1 LKEPHSAGAQRL
13 LAALQESEEPLYIP
27 VWGGVNTLAQAL
39 KHLVETSS
47 PNLAARERAKLRVYS
62 ISDQDD
68 TGAWIRAK
76 YPDVFYV
83 VSLHGWDQYS
93 QGSWLGMN
101 ASAGDGVDHT
111 KVLNPWLNEHI
122 RVGNFG
128 AKAYPEVKFGMEGD
142 TPSFL
147 WLIQNGLSHRD
158 FINWGGWGG
167 RYIRPQSETDWE
179 DGIDGNHFHNAQ
191 DFGVIGADGNYHAD
205 HKATIWRWRDAV
217 QDDFAARMHWT
228 LTDNFAEAG
237 HPPVVDVNGYTG
249 TEPLVIEVRAGETHI
264 LDASGT
270 HSADN
275 CSADDNLEYAWML
288 YGDVN
293 GFHLFGKGPEVKIE
307 PLEDI
312 PLNTEK
318 GDTAGFAVYTRARKI
333 KVTVPQVEKHP
344 QTGIVTPDFHVL
356 LQVTN
361 RAGPYPIRR
370 YKRVIFSYVHEGT
383 SASPRKVFES
393 AGKAYQLY
401 GNIDVAKP
409 RVDYSQP
416 LNYTPCNWWGGKAK
430 EKKK

>member
-1 LKEPHSAGAQRL
+1 
-13 LAALQESEEPLYIP
+13 
-27 VWGGVNTLAQAL
+27 
-39 KHLVETSS
+39 
-47 PNLAARERAKLRVYS
+47 
-62 ISDQDD
+62 
-68 TGAWIRAK
+68 
-76 YPDVFYV
+76 
-83 VSLHGWDQYS
+83 
-93 QGSWLGMN
+93 
-101 ASAGDGVDHT
+101 
-111 KVLNPWLNEHI
+111 
-122 RVGNFG
+122 
-128 AKAYPEVKFGMEGD
+128 
-142 TPSFL
+142 
-147 WLIQNGLSHRD
+147 
-158 FINWGGWGG
+158 
-167 RYIRPQSETDWE
+167 
-179 DGIDGNHFHNAQ
+179 
-191 DFGVIGADGNYHAD
+191 
-205 HKATIWRWRDAV
+205 
-217 QDDFAARMHWT
+217 
-228 LTDNFAEAG
+228 
-237 HPPVVDVNGYTG
+237 
-249 TEPLVIEVRAGETHI
+249 
-264 LDASGT
+264 
-270 HSADN
+270 
-275 CSADDNLEYAWML
+275 ML

-370 YKRVIFSYVHEGT
+370 YKRVIFTYVHEGT